1 MCNQSTHH
9 FVLAIRLRLNQ
20 LTDELQ
26 QRYHRVCIEET
37 AKEKEEEVEEEEEER
52 REKTHCREDT
62 LSDAFYPHFDLLI
75 GAVATCSASVGRES
89 INVVYVT

>member
-9 FVLAIRLRLNQ
+9 IVLAIRLRLNQ

-26 QRYHRVCIEET
+26 QPYHRQYIEEK
-37 AKEKEEEVEEEEEER
+37 AKETEKEEDEREEEEQ
-52 REKTHCREDT
+52 REDT

-75 GAVATCSASVGRES
+75 GAVATCSAHLSAG
-89 INVVYVT
+89 NL